1 MTAYDNKSYLPY
13 LNNLVKNKIILPIIL
28 LIKILLMLSILP
40 LLKNLKPILK
50 LLSLKLM
57 IESELLK
64 IIIFLVK
71 ILLKIGQE
79 KYILSILCW
88 KLIHWFIKLKF

>member
-28 LIKILLMLSILP
+28 LIKVLLMLSILP

-50 LLSLKLM
+50 LLILKLM

-79 KYILSILCW
+79 KYILSILC
-88 KLIHWFIKLKF
+88 